1 MSTSTSTYD
10 TSRLKD
16 LAISESGFLFDPMSG
31 STFTASATA
40 VCIIVALREGLRRP
54 EIIARLRDQFA
65 TEDADADLESDLG
78 DFLRVLV
85 QQGIL
90 PQEFALDPAQTPP
103 VPQGGNRGGNHR
115 GNR

>member
-1 MSTSTSTYD
+1 MSTYD

-16 LAISESGFLFDPMSG
+16 LAISESGFLFDPLSG

-54 EIIARLRDQFA
+54 EILARLRESFA
-65 TEDADADLESDLG
+65 VEDADLESDLG
-78 DFLRVLV
+78 DFLRVLI

-90 PQEFALDPAQTPP
+90 PQEFTLDPAQTPP
-103 VPQGGNRGGNHR
+103 AQSR